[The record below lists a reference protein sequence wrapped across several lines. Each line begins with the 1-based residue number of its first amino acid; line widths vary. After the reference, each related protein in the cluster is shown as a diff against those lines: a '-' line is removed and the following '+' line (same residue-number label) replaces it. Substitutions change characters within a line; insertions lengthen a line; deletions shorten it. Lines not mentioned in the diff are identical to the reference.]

1 MIRNRKPGAARQS
14 PEIWDR
20 KKIRLFQQ
28 RILHWYGRHRR
39 ELPWRKDTL
48 PYPTW
53 VAEVMLQQTQ
63 VKTVI
68 PYYERFLKEFPDLG
82 CLGRATEGEV
92 LSVWAGLGYYAR
104 ARNLHRAARRL
115 VDNYGGEFPGTMRE
129 FQNLPGVG
137 RYTAGAVYSIAFNQP
152 QPVVDGNVRRV
163 IHRLHALAESRPEN
177 FYWEQAAVWM
187 PEGKAS
193 TFNQAVMELGALIC
207 VPSRPECR
215 QCPVRALC
223 ITGNKGLQAQSP
235 SAKPKPNAEAIH
247 LVVLVLLKEGSIL
260 LTTDRPAAFI
270 PGIWGLPH
278 GLLARGADAEKEARD
293 LAIRILKQPLP
304 LERRT
309 AFRHAITFR
318 RLRAHV
324 FCGNLNK
331 DRQGPANSTKL
342 RWVPVDDLSRWAMS
356 SLYQKAL
363 HAATAGKR
371 GGKEAARMGDQR
383 SCWNSGARP
392 FDPAGSHSCSRQTSS
407 SALH

>member
-1 MIRNRKPGAARQS
+1 MIITRMPRTARQQTA
-14 PEIWDR
+14 IWNR
-20 KKIRLFQQ
+20 AKTRRFQEQ
-28 RILHWYGRHRR
+28 ILNWYGRHRR
-39 ELPWRKDTL
+39 ELPWRRDPL

-68 PYYERFLKEFPDLG
+68 PYYERFMKEFPDLR

-92 LSVWAGLGYYAR
+92 LSTWAGLGYYAR

-115 VDNYGGEFPGTMRE
+115 VDNYGGEFPSTMRE

-163 IHRLHALAESRPEN
+163 IHRLHDLGERRPEN
-177 FYWEQAAVWM
+177 FYWEQAAAWM
-187 PEGKAS
+187 PEEKAS

-223 ITGNKGLQAQSP
+223 ITGKKGLLAQSP
-235 SAKPKPNAEAIH
+235 SAKSKPNAEAVH
-247 LVVLVLLKEGSIL
+247 LVVLVLRRKDSIL

-270 PGIWGLPH
+270 PGTWGLPH
-278 GLLARGADAEKEARD
+278 GLLAPGDDEEKEARN
-293 LAIRILKQPLP
+293 LASRILKRSLP
-304 LERRT
+304 LERCT
-309 AFRHAITFR
+309 AIRHGITFR
-318 RLRAHV
+318 RLQAHV

-331 DRQGPANSTKL
+331 SRQNPANSTKL
-342 RWVPVDDLSRWAMS
+342 QWVPAEDLSHWVTS

-363 HAATAGKR
+363 CAATAVTRAGKA
-371 GGKEAARMGDQR
+371 AARKGVQR
-383 SCWNSGARP
+383 SC
-392 FDPAGSHSCSRQTSS
+392 
-407 SALH
+407 